1 MQQQGNQSKPI
12 EVKEIKRQ
20 WIHVPAGMST
30 REISEKYGLNMKAA
44 YRAKKKD
51 FS

>member
-1 MQQQGNQSKPI
+1 MDQAETQT
-12 EVKEIKRQ
+12 IKRQ
-20 WIHVPAGMST
+20 WIHVPAGLST
-30 REISEKYGLNMKAA
+30 REISEKYDLNMEKA